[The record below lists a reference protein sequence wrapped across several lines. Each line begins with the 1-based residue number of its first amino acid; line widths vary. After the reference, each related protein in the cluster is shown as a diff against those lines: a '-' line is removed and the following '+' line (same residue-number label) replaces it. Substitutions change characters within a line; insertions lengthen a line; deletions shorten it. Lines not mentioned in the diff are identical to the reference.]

1 MALDQFLILVEK
13 KFNVDLMEADD
24 IDTLDKL
31 VGYLDDYISK
41 MPHSQEEAD
50 HLFQSKITEL
60 RSIVAQEVGIDEST
74 ITPTT
79 DLGTVLKTMSVRRRV
94 WKKMQQGFS
103 ENVPPLT
110 SKAYNI
116 VGGFVSVCV
125 GIAVLFSVVL
135 GQRPTNPN
143 PMPIAIMLGCAA
155 GGLMGFCF
163 YMAGSILFGMFFA
176 TIPQEGR
183 TIEDIIGYA
192 IPMQI
197 CTDRNGQAWTRESIE
212 KAVLRIASK
221 TSGIP
226 IENISLS
233 MPIIET

>member
-31 VGYLDDYISK
+31 AGYIEEYASK

-50 HLFQSKITEL
+50 RLFQSKIAEL
-60 RSIVAQEVGIDEST
+60 RSIVAQEAGIDEST

-79 DLGTVLKTMSVRRRV
+79 DLGTVLKTMSVRRRT

-116 VGGFVSVCV
+116 VGGFVSVCI
-125 GIAVLFSVVL
+125 GIVVMISVMIM
-135 GQRPTNPN
+135 QNPTNPN
-143 PMPIAIMLGCAA
+143 PMPMVIMLGCIAA
-155 GGLMGFCF
+155 GIMGFGC
-163 YMAGSILFGMFFA
+163 YMSGCILFGMFFA

-183 TIEDIIGYA
+183 TIEDIVHYA

-197 CTDRNGQAWTRESIE
+197 CVDRNGQAWTRESIE

-226 IENISLS
+226 VEKISLS